1 MESTKIARLA
11 LLGIVALIGIVMFF
25 MSWKDVNPGEEG
37 FIYRPFGG
45 GINEEEVPYPEGTI
59 FIAPWNE
66 LITYNILQESKNY
79 KSTVMDKNGTDIT
92 VNIAVNY
99 AVKQGNSASLHL
111 TWGKGYIPSS
121 TTKLREP
128 LKM

>member
-1 MESTKIARLA
+1 M
-11 LLGIVALIGIVMFF
+11 
-25 MSWKDVNPGEEG
+25 
-37 FIYRPFGG
+37 
-45 GINEEEVPYPEGTI
+45 PYPEGTI

-99 AVKQGNSASLHL
+99 AVKQFKSASLHL
-111 TWGKGYIPSS
+111 KFGKGVY
-121 TTKLREP
+121 LFYRR
-128 LKM
+128 